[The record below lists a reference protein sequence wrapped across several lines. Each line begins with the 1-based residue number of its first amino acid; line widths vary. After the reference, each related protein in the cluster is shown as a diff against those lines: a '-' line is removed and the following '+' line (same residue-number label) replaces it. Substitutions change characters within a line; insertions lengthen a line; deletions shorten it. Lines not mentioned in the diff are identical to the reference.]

1 MSDQFAPRSVLDELR
16 DELGAQFA
24 ALPAPRPVT
33 RAPAWRRATVAVAA
47 VILVLAGGMLGRS
60 LLEDTYPISFDGLTV
75 EFNGDLNG
83 DLPPGDVE
91 RLGRRPLDVQINDPG
106 KQVTVNGVRISCP
119 APAQTVEL
127 LDGRDPCQAGG
138 VVPAPDS
145 GKGG

>member
-60 LLEDTYPISFDGLTV
+60 LLEDTYPISLDGLTI
-75 EFNGDLNG
+75 EFNGDLN

-91 RLGRRPLDVQINDPG
+91 RLGRRPLNTQVNDPG
-106 KQVTVNGVRISCP
+106 KVVTVNDVRIVCP
-119 APAQTVEL
+119 APAEALEL

-138 VVPAPDS
+138 PVPAPADS
-145 GKGG
+145 APGG